1 MVRLWIPV
9 SSGRSAKGVLT
20 LVPTAFKKNYEL
32 DLEALREH
40 VRYLVEHK
48 VNAVIPAGSTG
59 EFSSMSEEEIKKV
72 ISATVDE
79 ANGKTMVVAGTAHSG
94 THETIKMT
102 KYAEDV
108 GCDAAMIVTPYYF
121 KEVEEGLF
129 QHFKMIGDAVDIAIM
144 PYNNPWVSGMT
155 YSYRLVERFAKEI
168 PNITALKDVTGNSA
182 YVLELLRRVGD
193 RIAILPYAETE
204 HTMLCYLL
212 GCPGTISLL
221 SNIAPK
227 ESIDFWRAAYV
238 EKDAKKAMAILEKF
252 EPFNRLMNRLI
263 FEKGIPAYLH
273 TIKHALT
280 LLKRP
285 CGLPMRPPAQ
295 PLNDKEVDE
304 LRKALGKMGFM

>member
-1 MVRLWIPV
+1 MDPEKFREKC
-9 SSGRSAKGVLT
+9 KGVLT

-40 VRYLVEHK
+40 VRYLAENRVT
-48 VNAVIPAGSTG
+48 AVIPAGSTG

-79 ANGKTMVVAGTAHSG
+79 VNGKTMVVAGTAHSG
-94 THETIKMT
+94 THETIKLT

-108 GCDAAMIVTPYYF
+108 GCDAVMIVTPYYF
-121 KEVEEGLF
+121 KEVEEGIF
-129 QHFKMIGDAVDIAIM
+129 QHYKMVADSVDIAIM
-144 PYNNPWVSGMT
+144 PYNNPWVTSGVI
-155 YSYRLVERFAKEI
+155 YSYRLVERFAKEV

-193 RIAILPYAETE
+193 KIAILPYAETE

-227 ESIDFWRAAYV
+227 ESIELWKAAYL
-238 EKDAKKAMAILEKF
+238 EKDAKKAMAILDKF
-252 EPFNRLMNRLI
+252 EGFNRLMNRLI
-263 FEKGIPAYLH
+263 MEKGIPAYLH

-280 LLKRP
+280 LLGRP

-295 PLNDKEVDE
+295 PLRENEVEE
-304 LRKALGKMGFM
+304 LRQALIRMGLM

>member
-1 MVRLWIPV
+1 MDPDEFREKC
-9 SSGRSAKGVLT
+9 KGVLT
-20 LVPTAFKKNYEL
+20 LIPTAFKKNYEL

-40 VRYLVEHK
+40 VRFLVDNR

-72 ISATVDE
+72 ISTTVDE
-79 ANGKTMVVAGTAHSG
+79 ANGKTMVIAGTAHSG

-144 PYNNPWVSGMT
+144 PYNNPWVSGGII
-155 YSYRLVERFAKEI
+155 YSYRLVERFAREI

-212 GCPGTISLL
+212 GCQGTISLL
-221 SNIAPK
+221 SNIAPNDA
-227 ESIDFWRAAYV
+227 IDFWKAAYV
-238 EKDAKKAMAILEKF
+238 EKDAKKAMRILEKF
-252 EPFNRLMNRLI
+252 ELFNRLMNRLI
-263 FEKGIPAYLH
+263 FERGIPAYLH

-295 PLNDKEVDE
+295 PLSDVDVEE
-304 LRKALGKMGFM
+304 LRKALVRMNLM

>member
-1 MVRLWIPV
+1 MDPEKFRE
-9 SSGRSAKGVLT
+9 RCKGVLT

-32 DLEALREH
+32 DLESLREH
-40 VRYLVEHK
+40 VRYLVENR
-48 VNAVIPAGSTG
+48 VTAVIPAGSTG

-79 ANGKTMVVAGTAHSG
+79 VNGKTMVVAGTAHSG
-94 THETIKMT
+94 THETIKLT

-121 KEVEEGLF
+121 KEVEEGIF
-129 QHFKMIGDAVDIAIM
+129 QHYKMIADSVDIAIM
-144 PYNNPWVSGMT
+144 PYNNPWVTSGVI

-182 YVLELLRRVGD
+182 YVLELLRRVGKK
-193 RIAILPYAETE
+193 IAILPYAETE

-227 ESIDFWRAAYV
+227 ESIELWKAAYL
-238 EKDAKKAMAILEKF
+238 EKDAKKAMEILDKF
-252 EPFNRLMNRLI
+252 EGFNRLMNRLI
-263 FEKGIPAYLH
+263 MEKGIPAYLH
-273 TIKHALT
+273 LIKHALT
-280 LLKRP
+280 LLGRP

-295 PLNDKEVDE
+295 PLRENEVEE
-304 LRKALGKMGFM
+304 LRQALVRMGLM